1 MDQALATLKPPA
13 LTGHHQP
20 DVLQVILLLL
30 YGRYMN
36 DQGLEAIA
44 LVRWR
49 VMGLDLLAL
58 RMSLNMPMFMT
69 YLLSFMRFMRN
80 K

>member
-1 MDQALATLKPPA
+1 
-13 LTGHHQP
+13 
-20 DVLQVILLLL
+20 
-30 YGRYMN
+30 
-36 DQGLEAIA
+36 
-44 LVRWR
+44 
-49 VMGLDLLAL
+49 MGLDLLAL